1 MFDPTCTNVNWPWL
15 GHTVVTGQPF
25 GSTPLKKIK
34 KIERNKEIKTRE
46 QSASTSVC
54 NNIVNHVHVLT
65 WYLNKSEKKFS
76 ADIVTKLDSM

>member
-1 MFDPTCTNVNWPWL
+1 M

-34 KIERNKEIKTRE
+34 IIKKERNKEIKTRE

-54 NNIVNHVHVLT
+54 NNIVNHIHVLT

-76 ADIVTKLDSM
+76 PELVTKLDSM